1 MSAESTLT
9 IETQERVG
17 LPGVLTEANRITG
30 GTSSIQRQLEHL
42 TPEITRWQKANLRI
56 LLTEAKTTRHHQ
68 NTVCPLQRVLDAP
81 THPKKQDS
89 DLKSYL
95 MMLVEDFLLVCLF
108 VLFFETAF
116 LCIALAVL
124 ELCRPGW
131 PRTQKSACLCLRS
144 AGIKD
149 VRHRAWLLF
158 VCFYIYFEPG
168 FYYVAQAGLS

>member
-1 MSAESTLT
+1 LDSQECLQRLKNHRRNKLQP
-9 IETQERVG
+9 ETAR
-17 LPGVLTEANRITG
+17 
-30 GTSSIQRQLEHL
+30 TSN
-42 TPEITRWQKANLRI
+42 TRDYQMAKQKANKRI

-131 PRTQKSACLCLRS
+131 PRTQKSTCLCLLS
-144 AGIKD
+144 AVIK
-149 VRHRAWLLF
+149 RILRRALITHLKKYRRTLLNR
-158 VCFYIYFEPG
+158 
-168 FYYVAQAGLS
+168 LWN